1 MSNRKPTDQ
10 DSDAFSLEL
19 LGAVG
24 RVAHAHHVVHVVLL
38 QFLQPNRQGYDTNST
53 SKITNDINILA
64 RDSEFTRKD
73 FQDVS

>member
-38 QFLQPNRQGYDTNST
+38 QFLQPNKKGYAT
-53 SKITNDINILA
+53 SKITPDIILA
-64 RDSEFTRKD
+64 QDSELTRKD